1 MKKRVGFGITNHYL
15 EASRRSKG
23 ERKQFN
29 YSTCT
34 IVQDLA
40 LILIVDPD
48 TKHQI
53 KKNHNFAPT
62 QNWVKIIQTRTR
74 ARILFMKF
82 LKARGLV
89 DNYTL

>member
-53 KKNHNFAPT
+53 KLKITTLPDPKLGQNHPNED
-62 QNWVKIIQTRTR
+62 TR
-74 ARILFMKF
+74 AH
-82 LKARGLV
+82 LV
-89 DNYTL
+89 HEISES

>member
-53 KKNHNFAPT
+53 KKSQLCPDPKLGQNHPNED
-62 QNWVKIIQTRTR
+62 TR
-74 ARILFMKF
+74 AH
-82 LKARGLV
+82 LV
-89 DNYTL
+89 HEISES